1 MECLKI
7 FEDTLTKKP
16 YCTDDFAAGIA
27 PRIKSIAVKKRHIQ
41 PNGPTHLRW
50 LTFDIDQPDSG
61 LLWDDAGLP
70 APNLAIMNPA
80 NGHSHYL
87 YLLDTP
93 VRTAIDGNPKPI
105 KYAAAIQTAMRS
117 RLNADPGY
125 CGLIAKNPL
134 NQHWKTKIWTDQ
146 AYSLGDLADYLDLTE
161 KAANRERFDNYGLGR
176 NCNIFNDLRE
186 YAYSAIRQ
194 ANGFEQFHSDCFA
207 YALNLNIA
215 LTSPLLLSE
224 IKAIAKSVARWTY
237 ANFDNSKFSAIQAE
251 RGSLKGKD
259 KRDQGIEMLK
269 NGYSTR
275 EIMEALSVSD
285 RTIRN
290 WKK

>member
-1 MECLKI
+1 
-7 FEDTLTKKP
+7 
-16 YCTDDFAAGIA
+16 
-27 PRIKSIAVKKRHIQ
+27 
-41 PNGPTHLRW
+41 
-50 LTFDIDQPDSG
+50 
-61 LLWDDAGLP
+61 
-70 APNLAIMNPA
+70 
-80 NGHSHYL
+80 
-87 YLLDTP
+87 
-93 VRTAIDGNPKPI
+93 
-105 KYAAAIQTAMRS
+105 
-117 RLNADPGY
+117 
-125 CGLIAKNPL
+125 
-134 NQHWKTKIWTDQ
+134 
-146 AYSLGDLADYLDLTE
+146 TE

-207 YALNLNIA
+207 YALNLNVA

-224 IKAIAKSVARWTY
+224 IKAIAKSIARWTF
-237 ANFDNSKFSAIQAE
+237 AKFDNSKFSAIQAE
-251 RGSLKGKD
+251 RGSMKGKG
-259 KRDQGIEMLK
+259 KREQGIEMLK

>member
-1 MECLKI
+1 
-7 FEDTLTKKP
+7 
-16 YCTDDFAAGIA
+16 
-27 PRIKSIAVKKRHIQ
+27 
-41 PNGPTHLRW
+41 
-50 LTFDIDQPDSG
+50 
-61 LLWDDAGLP
+61 
-70 APNLAIMNPA
+70 MNPA

-194 ANGFEQFHSDCFA
+194 ASGFEQFHSDCFA
-207 YALNLNIA
+207 YALNLNVA
-215 LTSPLLLSE
+215 LSSPLLLNE

-237 ANFDNSKFSAIQAE
+237 TNFDKSKFSAIQAE

-259 KRDQGIEMLK
+259 KREQGIEMLK